1 MRHRGRTQTVSFRM
15 SGKALDDLEREA
27 KEFGISLGELSRA
40 VVDRYLK
47 NHEFRAVLEAIEAIA
62 GQHGRLA
69 ESLAGELAQARSEIQ
84 SLRRDFNRAVGR
96 TDESP

>member
-27 KEFGISLGELSRA
+27 KEFGISLGEFSRA
-40 VVDRYLK
+40 VVDRHLK
-47 NHEFRAVLEAIEAIA
+47 NHEFRAVLEAIEGVA
-62 GQHGRLA
+62 GQHERLA
-69 ESLAGELAQARSEIQ
+69 ESLARELGEARSELQ

-96 TDESP
+96 SDGTP